1 MKQTEEILNDVLH
14 IILSDRTPGQIKL
27 ELQNIICN
35 EELEAD
41 AKEQLVAYIRYIDG
55 NNDSD
60 LDMLR
65 TYIQVFRRNSLII

>member
-1 MKQTEEILNDVLH
+1 MKQTEDILNDVLH

-35 EELEAD
+35 KELEPD
-41 AKEQLVAYIRYIDG
+41 TKEQLMSYIRYIDD
-55 NNDSD
+55 NNDAD